1 MRLYEL
7 TQVQRLTEEELNEFN
22 LKKLAANTA
31 LAAAMTMPTAMHKD
45 KDVYPTKKEI
55 QAHMMKKSAE
65 NKVDKISAKISK
77 KYKVPQKFAK
87 KVVTL
92 ATKHADPV
100 FPKAEDLI
108 ALIGVES
115 NFNPNAVSGLKKDP
129 AVGLTQ
135 IRPGVWNMDKEK
147 LQSDIEHQIV
157 TAANILKDYHTRL
170 GNKDAALAAYNVGI
184 GSYRN
189 GQINPRYVP
198 KIKAELSSLTD
209 I

>member
-7 TQVQRLTEEELNEFN
+7 TEPRKLTEQELEEFN
-22 LKKLAANTA
+22 LRKIAGNAA
-31 LAAAMTMPTAMHKD
+31 LAAAMIMPTAMHKD
-45 KDVYPTKKEI
+45 RDVYPTKQEI
-55 QAHMMKKSAE
+55 QTHTMRKHTT
-65 NKVDKISAKISK
+65 KVDRISDKISK

-92 ATKHADPV
+92 AQKHADPV

-115 NFNPNAVSGLKKDP
+115 NFNPNAVSKLKSDP

-135 IRPGVWNMDKEK
+135 IRPGVWNLDKEK
-147 LQSDIEHQIV
+147 LQGDIDHQV
-157 TAANILKDYHTRL
+157 ATAAEILKNYYSRL
-170 GNKDAALAAYNVGI
+170 GNKEAALAAYNVGI